1 MQSAARSD
9 QNSRSSPVSLRST
22 PVPPRVLAA
31 DEIERQ
37 LNDLPEWSGDQESLR
52 RTATAPDFPTAIRLV
67 DEVAKIAE
75 EMNHHPDMDIRW
87 RRVHFSL
94 RTHVSKGVTQYDI
107 ELAHRIEVAI
117 GGLTSARGA
126 G

>member
-1 MQSAARSD
+1 
-9 QNSRSSPVSLRST
+9 
-22 PVPPRVLAA
+22 VPPRVLAA

-107 ELAHRIEVAI
+107 ELAHRIEGAI
-117 GGLTSARGA
+117 GELTSARGA